1 MDADY
6 SDLPDDEL
14 KEVRQEVQRRLRVI
28 EQEMARR
35 REEKHGARYW
45 YCDNCASYFR
55 NPDGDCF
62 SCGKP
67 GQPLRQ
73 GELVEQAEMIH
84 E

>member
-14 KEVRQEVQRRLRVI
+14 KEERHEVQRRLRVI

-35 REEKHGARYW
+35 REARHGAPYW
-45 YCDNCASYFR
+45 WCESCQCMFRDAEGKCYNCGSV
-55 NPDGDCF
+55 
-62 SCGKP
+62 SEQK
-67 GQPLRQ
+67 LK
-73 GELVEQAEMIH
+73 QAEVIH